1 LLCRKDANGF
11 FAFPV
16 TENIAPGYYSIIT
29 HPMDFSKMKAK
40 IHNGDYHSVA
50 EYKVFYVEFY
60 YFAIHCLTVFGV
72 LVVLTVQ

>member
-1 LLCRKDANGF
+1 
-11 FAFPV
+11 
-16 TENIAPGYYSIIT
+16 
-29 HPMDFSKMKAK
+29 MKAK